1 MASIIKANQIQ
12 DFGGNSI
19 IGSDGAGNL
28 TTQKTNY
35 PAFFAYPSSSQTATH
50 NTSVKILFQTESYD
64 TNSVFTD
71 SKFTV
76 PSGQA
81 GKYYIYASVYGE
93 AAANATLESNKVM
106 IYINGTQSFYN
117 SNDFRT
123 NQIRSFTSTVSSSFD
138 LSVGDYVEIYNYFY
152 SSASA
157 NGSYGSGNQQGT
169 YFGGYRI
176 GS

>member
-1 MASIIKANQIQ
+1 MADGTLKVGTITTSS
-12 DFGGNSI
+12 GSGNI
-19 IGSDGAGNL
+19 TIGSGVTLQSNV
-28 TTQKTNY
+28 

-64 TNSVFTD
+64 TNSAFAD

-81 GKYYIYASVYGE
+81 GKYYIYASVFGE
-93 AAANATLESNKVM
+93 AAANATLESNRVM
-106 IYINGTQSFYN
+106 IYINGTQYFYN
-117 SNDFRT
+117 TNDFRT
-123 NQIRSFTSTVSSSFD
+123 NQIRGFTSTVSSSFD

-169 YFGGYRI
+169 YFGAYKI
-176 GS
+176 GA